1 LEEQAMTAKRP
12 AKDGFPSV
20 LEAAWHDPENCLID
34 PVVKLALSD
43 DPHEYKSALPL
54 LRNMAEFKR
63 VDAAV
68 FLIGLLMTCGDKWE
82 KRMAIVGMLHA
93 VESDACVD
101 VLLGELRR
109 VKSTNKTRPYLQEV
123 IGTLSCMPPKLVR
136 SELEAQAEDA
146 SLTPWVR
153 TRIQAAL
160 EDLWE
165 RPSLNSCR

>member
-1 LEEQAMTAKRP
+1 MKPKRR
-12 AKDGFPSV
+12 ASDGFPPV
-20 LEAAWHDPENCLID
+20 LEAAWHDPENCPID

-43 DPHEYKSALPL
+43 DPHGYKWALPL

-63 VDAAV
+63 EEAGV
-68 FLIGLLMTCGDKWE
+68 FLIGLLMTCGDKWK
-82 KRMAIVGMLHA
+82 KRMTIVGLLHA

-136 SELEAQAEDA
+136 SELEALAEDA

-160 EDLWE
+160 ENLW
-165 RPSLNSCR
+165 